1 MPIFIGHWIYFFTLC
16 RRFKN
21 MKRSKRLLNILV
33 GCEES
38 QTLTKK
44 LREQGHFAYS
54 CDIIDTRGNKD
65 WHIKGCVKKA
75 ITDGAPFKSWDLT
88 TTADVKWDIIFLFPP
103 CTNMCLSGNRWY
115 GKEKPLHQKRIEA
128 INWTMDLWKIA
139 TSHCQKVI
147 LENPASVIFPYLK
160 KAGANVTYCQ
170 PWEHGH
176 GEKKKTGFATTKNIP
191 ILKPSNI
198 VEGRKALVHL
208 MPPSSS
214 RARDRSKTF
223 DGIADALVRQLKL
236 TRK

>member
-1 MPIFIGHWIYFFTLC
+1 
-16 RRFKN
+16 
-21 MKRSKRLLNILV
+21 MKRLKILV

-44 LREQGHFAYS
+44 LRDEGHFAYS
-54 CDIIDTRGNKD
+54 CDVIDTRGNKD

-75 ITDGAPFKSWDLT
+75 ITNSDQWLYK
-88 TTADVKWDIIFLFPP
+88 KWDMIFLFPP

-115 GKEKPLHQKRIEA
+115 GKGKPLHQKRIDA

-139 TSHCQKVI
+139 TSHSQKVI

-160 KAGANVTYCQ
+160 NAGANVTYCQ

-176 GEKKKTGFATTKNIP
+176 GEKKKTGFATTKSCNLP
-191 ILKPSNI
+191 KLLPSNI
-198 VEGRKALVHL
+198 VKGRKALVHL
-208 MPPSSS
+208 MPPSST

-223 DGIADALVRQLKL
+223 DGIATALVKQLKL
-236 TRK
+236 VNYWRT